1 MNQIKTIVPLQ
12 FKQPTRK
19 NSDDFNDEDL
29 SLDSDFGPDD
39 NVINNYKNEKNSSK
53 SKDDEIIL
61 LKNGLNKKKDLDKI
75 SINHNQKNNKD
86 NNISKDDNSELYSD
100 KEDLEEG
107 GEISDDEE
115 SDNNNKKK
123 DSDEESKESD
133 KNKKD
138 NNIIN
143 NKEKEEES
151 DEINKEKNGEDEE
164 DEDEEIAENKRLEKD
179 LINSIFNKEAAT
191 RERIQLAD
199 KINFRNEPDKIILTD
214 DYGFVKYKKPKGKK
228 NASEED
234 DEQEE
239 EYDKNIQKNNSKPVK
254 TLLQLN
260 ARLEKWNYMI
270 KNYKEFT
277 TNKKKKELLKSRT
290 RKGIPDSIRGY
301 VWQLF
306 ADKDK
311 FYEKDLYEKLQSLPV
326 REDLEI
332 VIIKDLDR
340 TFPLCQFF
348 REKYGNGQRKLYKVL
363 SAYSKYNKKVGYVQ
377 GMGFITALFLI
388 YMDEESSFFMLHSLM
403 KKYKLEGLYLESFP
417 ELKKICF
424 IFLNLQKKYI
434 NNIYNLFK
442 KEGILPTMYLTS
454 WFISVFTRVLEFHI
468 LLRVFDCFLLEGFK
482 VIYRIALA
490 LLKLNESKFFKAGT
504 GEVLP
509 LVYKCQENINIEKL
523 FKVAFGF
530 NISRS
535 FIDKCEE
542 TFEKVK
548 DDNENEFMKM
558 LVW

>member
-1 MNQIKTIVPLQ
+1 MNQIKTIVHPQ
-12 FKQPTRK
+12 FERPTRK

-29 SLDSDFGPDD
+29 NLDLDFSLDD
-39 NVINNYKNEKNSSK
+39 NVINNYKNENNNSV
-53 SKDDEIIL
+53 SKDDDIIV

-75 SINHNQKNNKD
+75 SKEHKQKNNKD
-86 NNISKDDNSELYSD
+86 NNISKDDNSDLYSD
-100 KEDLEEG
+100 NEEE
-107 GEISDDEE
+107 GEISDDED
-115 SDNNNKKK
+115 SNNNNKKK
-123 DSDEESKESD
+123 ESDEESKESD
-133 KNKKD
+133 KNNKD

-151 DEINKEKNGEDEE
+151 EEINKEKNEKE
-164 DEDEEIAENKRLEKD
+164 DEDKEIAENQKLEKD
-179 LINSIFNKEAAT
+179 LINSIFHKEAAT

-199 KINFRNEPDKIILTD
+199 KINFRNEPDKIIVTD
-214 DYGFVKYKKPKGKK
+214 DYGFIKSKKPKGKK
-228 NASEED
+228 NANEED
-234 DEQEE
+234 DEEEE
-239 EYDKNIQKNNSKPVK
+239 EYDKNIQKNNSKSAK

-311 FYEKDLYEKLQSLPV
+311 FYEKGLYEKLHSIPV
-326 REDLEI
+326 KKDLEI

-403 KKYKLEGLYLESFP
+403 KKYKLEGLYFDNFP

-424 IFLNLQKKYI
+424 VFLNLQKKYI

-442 KEGILPTMYLTS
+442 KEGIIPTMYLTS
-454 WFISVFTRVLEFHI
+454 WFISVFTRVLEFHVI
-468 LLRVFDCFLLEGFK
+468 VRVFDCFLLEGFK

-490 LLKLNESKFFKAGT
+490 LLKLNETKLFKAAT

-548 DDNENEFMKM
+548 DDNENEFMKV